1 MSKACLIDR
10 HITAHHLVKAQ
21 SARPRDLWRHQL
33 PSREADGAYQIQGVP
48 GRHEAEIEDRLPA
61 GRQEGAVSVLGVH
74 AARLA

>member
-21 SARPRDLWRHQL
+21 TALPRDLWRHQL

-48 GRHEAEIEDRLPA
+48 GRDEAEIEDRLT
-61 GRQEGAVSVLGVH
+61 GRTPRGS
-74 AARLA
+74 R